1 MRKGTGL
8 VSSNQP
14 KQSNFAGTIGIFSGM
29 KQGGICTGALAST
42 VYIGHT
48 GQYGTELAYEKICV
62 LYFVH
67 KMTRCVK
74 EYLLIE
80 LINSK
85 NIHPFPTRCRK
96 WQHMWENLWREWER
110 FGCWVTYNYELEQWY
125 DHKKFHN
132 FYLSQLVACE
142 L

>member
-8 VSSNQP
+8 VSSNRP
-14 KQSNFAGTIGIFSGM
+14 KQLDFAGTTDIFSGM
-29 KQGGICTGALAST
+29 KQEGICTGALAST

-67 KMTRCVK
+67 RMTRCVK
-74 EYLLIE
+74 EYVLIE

-96 WQHMWENLWREWER
+96 SQHI
-110 FGCWVTYNYELEQWY
+110 
-125 DHKKFHN
+125 
-132 FYLSQLVACE
+132 
-142 L
+142 